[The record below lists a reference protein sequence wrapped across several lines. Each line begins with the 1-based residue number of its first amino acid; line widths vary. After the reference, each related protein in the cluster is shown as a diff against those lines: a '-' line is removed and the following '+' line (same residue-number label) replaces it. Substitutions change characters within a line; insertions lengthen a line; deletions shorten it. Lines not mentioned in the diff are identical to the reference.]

1 MDSFLKKCEGYEFET
16 WESVVFYASTSI
28 FFVVTGLPCIKLIFD
43 KNPSTKNISIIPGLS
58 SYFLVALHLGYHIF
72 KDDKD
77 DKNAFKKILDIFQL
91 FFILV
96 WNCIYLWHSSLKHIL
111 KMLNKCL
118 LLLGIGVD
126 TVFIGFLLKENQKK
140 MLMITNI
147 LKFLPN
153 SLMFFLTFQCDI
165 WRRRRYE
172 YINIWS
178 SICGMVHAA
187 LCIVM
192 LLSLSLKND
201 YKYWECQ
208 IFILIPNIIGF
219 IVCLIYMIIY
229 CKLKNRQN
237 YEHAKIEY

>member
-1 MDSFLKKCEGYEFET
+1 MSSFLEKCNDYNCET

-28 FFVVTGLPCIKLIFD
+28 FFIVTGLPCIKLIFD

-58 SYFLVALHLGYHIF
+58 SYFLVALYLGYHIF
-72 KDDKD
+72 TD
-77 DKNAFKKILDIFQL
+77 NKKACKIILDSIQL

-96 WNCIYLWHSSLKHIL
+96 WNFIYLWHSSLKQIL

-118 LLLGIGVD
+118 LLLGVGVD
-126 TVFIGFLLKENQKK
+126 TVFIGFLLKETPKI

-147 LKFLPN
+147 LRFLPN
-153 SLMFFLTFQCDI
+153 SLMFFVTFQCDI
-165 WRRRRYE
+165 WRRRKYE

-178 SICGMVHAA
+178 SICGMIHAA

-192 LLSLSLKND
+192 LLLKKD
-201 YKYWECQ
+201 CWECK

-229 CKLKNRQN
+229 CKLKNLQN
-237 YEHAKIEY
+237 YEHARIEY

>member
-1 MDSFLKKCEGYEFET
+1 MNSFLEKCEDYEFET

-28 FFVVTGLPCIKLIFD
+28 FFIVTGLPCIKLIFD

-58 SYFLVALHLGYHIF
+58 SYFLVALYLGYHIF
-72 KDDKD
+72 ID
-77 DKNAFKKILDIFQL
+77 DKNPYKIILDIFQL

-118 LLLGIGVD
+118 LLLGVGVD
-126 TVFIGFLLKENQKK
+126 TVFIGFLLKENQEK
-140 MLMITNI
+140 MLIINI

-192 LLSLSLKND
+192 LSIKND
-201 YKYWECQ
+201 CWKCQ